1 MSKEL
6 ENLKK
11 QLANYTSDSVLA
23 RHYVALVKQMNDINQ
38 TLMQSD
44 VIRLDSITENDEKTF
59 ERIVKLFERSKL
71 MCETLVYLEERI
83 NPDLIREINED
94 YGSDYEQIINDI
106 NNQS

>member
-1 MSKEL
+1 MKKEL

-11 QLANYTSDSVLA
+11 QLNNYTSDTVLA

-38 TLMQSD
+38 TLMSTDLIQ
-44 VIRLDSITENDEKTF
+44 IDSITENDEKTF

-83 NPDLIREINED
+83 NPDLIRRASID
-94 YGSDYEQIINDI
+94 YGSDYEEILNDL
-106 NNQS
+106 NK